1 MFLLGIILM
10 IIGVVIIVK
19 PSVIWFIQENWKSND
34 NTEPSSLYIW
44 STRFGGIMMTLAGIG
59 GVVVNFLK

>member
-10 IIGVVIIVK
+10 IIGVTMIVK
-19 PSVIWFIQENWKSND
+19 PSVIWFIQESWKSND
-34 NTEPSSLYIW
+34 STEPSSLYIG

-59 GVVVNFLK
+59 GVVVNFI

>member
-10 IIGVVIIVK
+10 IIGVVMIVK